1 MSTPQPQVK
10 EIIEMKGTIKLKV
23 PELLNSRNMSASD
36 LMFGARLAPAT
47 AYRLASGDADAI
59 TFSMLSVL
67 CDYFK
72 VEVGDILEYIPDEES
87 SS

>member
-1 MSTPQPQVK
+1 MSNPQPQLK

-23 PELLNSRNMSASD
+23 PELLAERKQTASD

-59 TFSMLSVL
+59 TFPVLSVL
-67 CDYFK
+67 CDFFK
-72 VEVGDILEYIPDEES
+72 VGVGGLLEYIPEEES
-87 SS
+87 SG